1 MRTSSNTRTA
11 LVIALTN
18 IAICHLIFDTDAM
31 TETGKGL
38 SPVVLS
44 REAILDAAEQVLRRH
59 GPAKTTV
66 VDVARALGVRPPA
79 RSSPRTASR

>member
-1 MRTSSNTRTA
+1 MTIYNPPVRDMQFA
-11 LVIALTN
+11 LHDVLK
-18 IAICHLIFDTDAM
+18 LSQS
-31 TETGKGL
+31 GL
-38 SPVVLS
+38 PGYEDLDPDFT
-44 REAILDAAEQVLRRH
+44 EAILDAAEQVLRRH